1 MENQTNKA
9 GKNYIYVY
17 RPGTSEDHEA
27 AKEQV
32 SNGSSGLR
40 NAVYD
45 AAIGVGNR
53 TSLGSS
59 DMSAPCTQ
67 DTIFYSATFHV
78 EFPALSEE
86 NYWIKQDTT
95 LADMQSLSMT
105 EDTDSGMMYLAGVQG
120 QTGNS
125 FVKVYAN
132 LLDGTGWKQTG
143 QELEA
148 AAGTSPKVYF
158 YGGVLYLAYQNRQ
171 YQTCVS
177 RLQAN
182 GWSAPI
188 ICNDNT
194 YWENYQFVENQGKLW
209 LAYSSANIL
218 KIWDFQSGRQ
228 KAMLQVSSLSI
239 GNPSVFNYEG
249 ELYAINGISTVKV
262 SDVKVQA
269 NKINIVASNDASEE
283 PLLISGTPESGFTE
297 EKLSGISASNRV
309 QLQWKDG
316 VAYVIWCD
324 NATLRARYQK
334 NGIWTDMSTQ
344 ICSDAYVFDTVVIK
358 NVRHIKKNED
368 GRRNTGDTISAG
380 YGARQQ

>member
-1 MENQTNKA
+1 M
-9 GKNYIYVY
+9 
-17 RPGTSEDHEA
+17 
-27 AKEQV
+27 
-32 SNGSSGLR
+32 
-40 NAVYD
+40 
-45 AAIGVGNR
+45 
-53 TSLGSS
+53 
-59 DMSAPCTQ
+59 
-67 DTIFYSATFHV
+67 
-78 EFPALSEE
+78 
-86 NYWIKQDTT
+86 
-95 LADMQSLSMT
+95 
-105 EDTDSGMMYLAGVQG
+105 
-120 QTGNS
+120 
-125 FVKVYAN
+125 KVYAN

-182 GWSAPI
+182 RWSTPVV
-188 ICNDNT
+188 CNDTNVN
-194 YWENYQFVENQGKLW
+194 NYQFVENQGKLW
-209 LAYSSANIL
+209 LAYSSADIL
-218 KIWDFQSGRQ
+218 KTWDFQSGTQ
-228 KAMLQVSSLSI
+228 KAILQVSSLSI

-249 ELYAINGISTVKV
+249 ELYAVYADYFAKDPAAKKGKIAKYSENQQKWQDIYTINGISTVKV

-324 NATLRARYQK
+324 NATLRAKYQK

-358 NVRHIKKNED
+358 NVLYVGNSSLTSGVTLRKMKTVEGIPEIPSPPVTVPGSNEVV
-368 GRRNTGDTISAG
+368 IQLPAG
-380 YGARQQ
+380 YDAGTEIY

>member
-1 MENQTNKA
+1 MIDNIRFQEN
-9 GKNYIYVY
+9 
-17 RPGTSEDHEA
+17 GT
-27 AKEQV
+27 
-32 SNGSSGLR
+32 
-40 NAVYD
+40 
-45 AAIGVGNR
+45 
-53 TSLGSS
+53 
-59 DMSAPCTQ
+59 
-67 DTIFYSATFHV
+67 ATFHV

-120 QTGNS
+120 QVGNS

-171 YQTCVS
+171 YQTCVL

-182 GWSAPI
+182 RWSTPVV
-188 ICNDNT
+188 CNDTNVN
-194 YWENYQFVENQGKLW
+194 NYQFVENQGKLW
-209 LAYSSANIL
+209 LAYSSADIL
-218 KIWDFQSGRQ
+218 KTWDFQSGTQ

-249 ELYAINGISTVKV
+249 ELYAVYADYFAKDPTAKKGKIAKYSEDQQKWQDIYTINGISTVKV

-324 NATLRARYQK
+324 NATLLSL
-334 NGIWTDMSTQ
+334 I
-344 ICSDAYVFDTVVIK
+344 
-358 NVRHIKKNED
+358 HI
-368 GRRNTGDTISAG
+368 
-380 YGARQQ
+380 

>member
-1 MENQTNKA
+1 MSESEYFVIEYRQKKQQEKEYDNFLPVEKGLIVYRVNEAVENHTNKA

-67 DTIFYSATFHV
+67 DTIFYSDGSNSGIVIDNIRFQENGTATFHV

-95 LADMQSLSMT
+95 LADMQSVSMT
-105 EDTDSGMMYLAGVQG
+105 EDADSGMMYLAGVQG

-158 YGGVLYLAYQNRQ
+158 YEGVLYLAYQNRQ

-177 RLQAN
+177 SFQAN
-182 GWSAPI
+182 GWSTPI
-188 ICNDNT
+188 VCNDINVN
-194 YWENYQFVENQGKLW
+194 NYQFVENQGKLW
-209 LAYSSANIL
+209 LAYSSGSIL

-228 KAMLQVSSLSI
+228 KSMLQVSSPSI
-239 GNPSVFNYEG
+239 GNPSVF
-249 ELYAINGISTVKV
+249 
-262 SDVKVQA
+262 
-269 NKINIVASNDASEE
+269 
-283 PLLISGTPESGFTE
+283 
-297 EKLSGISASNRV
+297 
-309 QLQWKDG
+309 
-316 VAYVIWCD
+316 
-324 NATLRARYQK
+324 
-334 NGIWTDMSTQ
+334 
-344 ICSDAYVFDTVVIK
+344 
-358 NVRHIKKNED
+358 
-368 GRRNTGDTISAG
+368 
-380 YGARQQ
+380 